1 MKEHQSAEKIK
12 RISMR
17 LFNEKGYEATTI
29 RDICNEIGITAPS
42 FYYYFDSKELLY
54 MQMIKEAEALHQEVI
69 EAAIESCPSQVA
81 EERLLY
87 IYKALLDYYRKQ
99 KEEYTFLLRNV
110 LFPVASMGERIQEMH
125 MTWRKQYAEKVSEF
139 VASSQKKKMPKA
151 DMKDILEAF
160 HRFVTGYMLQLI
172 SGQKELSEEHEDK
185 AWEFFWNGI
194 K

>member
-1 MKEHQSAEKIK
+1 LREHESAERIK

-54 MQMIKEAEALHQEVI
+54 MQMIKEAESSHQKVI
-69 EAAIESCPSQVA
+69 DDAIESCPSQIA
-81 EERLLY
+81 EERLHY
-87 IYKALLDYYRKQ
+87 IYKALLDFYREQ

-110 LFPVASMGERIQEMH
+110 LFPVAAMKERIQEMH

-139 VASSQKKKMPKA
+139 IASSQKRKMPKT
-151 DMKDILEAF
+151 DIEQILEAF
-160 HRFVTGYMLQLI
+160 HRFLTGYILQLI
-172 SGQKELSEEHEDK
+172 SKQLVLSEAHAENS
-185 AWEFFWNGI
+185 WELFWKGI